1 MEHIVNNE
9 ALSRLEWHLEGGVA
23 FMEYK
28 RNADRITLAHT
39 EVPETLRHQGLGTA
53 FAEKLLRYVEAKG
66 WKAVV
71 LCTFLQDYI
80 RKHPDWM
87 RVLDK
92 RVKVKGFNA

>member
-1 MEHIVNNE
+1 MEDIVDNE
-9 ALSRLEWHLEGGVA
+9 ALGRLEWRLEDGIA

-28 RNADRITLAHT
+28 RSAGRITLAHT
-39 EVPETLRHQGLGTA
+39 EVPLALRHQGLGTA
-53 FAEKLLRYVEAKG
+53 LAEKILRYVEAKG

-80 RKHPDWM
+80 RKHPHWE

-92 RVKVKGFNA
+92 RVKVKGFNT